1 VSDPVKGV
9 VALARRAEG
18 ELPSGLGVRALASLV
33 AGNHGARGGIVW
45 AQGAG
50 GPGVGGLLHAP
61 PSIACR
67 GVGRRVVRFG
77 GWSRGNLVRLGLK
90 KFVKNINK

>member
-50 GPGVGGLLHAP
+50 GPGVGGAAP
-61 PSIACR
+61 CAAFDRLSGSRKENESCSI
-67 GVGRRVVRFG
+67 
-77 GWSRGNLVRLGLK
+77 WGLEQG
-90 KFVKNINK
+90 